1 THEAAII
8 EHLFE
13 AIMQK
18 GEECALPFDQ
28 AFSRVAVEWL
38 GYEREDDDP
47 GFVDGAGD
55 RGIDFWSATE
65 QSIDILQC
73 KTHDPAS
80 TSAPDLGAFD
90 ADGVKDL
97 GRAYS
102 LLFSDAATADIPER
116 LERLLQVWDDLV
128 VTTAQRDPDDRE
140 PIQVML
146 TLVVLGRDLTAPA
159 ASELETLGG
168 SVRQT
173 TEVRGAPVEVRV
185 SFVTVSDLISSR
197 WRADNREWVDTAGR
211 RRNTVDLVPEDGH
224 FLGDSKGCV
233 FYCRA
238 IDLVT
243 AFQQFGYQI
252 FEPNVRCNIKTSKVN
267 EAIKNSVQHD
277 RSRHL
282 FKFLNNGLTVVCK
295 GYQNPNANR
304 PAFRVTEPGVVN
316 GLQTVVALHKA
327 YSKLSD
333 IEKSDFDGNC
343 YVLVRLIKAGAAGDV
358 NAIVRATNTQNPM
371 EPRNLRSNSPEQ
383 ELYERLFAQLGW
395 FYERKDG
402 AWDAFKND
410 PARWRSLPNCRPA
423 QFSYTAGGGRPR
435 ERRADNEVLAQAW
448 LSFMG
453 MSHQAVHQKR
463 YLFDTD
469 KWYDLIFRQRTTRH
483 AAEHGYP
490 SEIPEEDRVREGPTH
505 SMMLAAYLTRSFAFE
520 AAPSVKENRDAA
532 CQRLN
537 LDQKSTSREDL
548 EKQLSQDDSYLAGQ
562 VLNGMSFVFT
572 EAFGYMLYASL
583 GARIHEAG
591 PKLLRNGTM
600 TELTT
605 KVDFDQA
612 VQAVRAEQYAANDVL
627 AVSWA
632 VFTQVINEMVASN
645 WRYEYLAAR
654 SRTQFNHSPATRL
667 RIKQALDDAHRLTLR
682 QQPLR
687 PWASGIKP
695 GEGILGLFADAL
707 S

>member
-1 THEAAII
+1 
-8 EHLFE
+8 
-13 AIMQK
+13 
-18 GEECALPFDQ
+18 
-28 AFSRVAVEWL
+28 
-38 GYEREDDDP
+38 
-47 GFVDGAGD
+47 
-55 RGIDFWSATE
+55 
-65 QSIDILQC
+65 
-73 KTHDPAS
+73 
-80 TSAPDLGAFD
+80 
-90 ADGVKDL
+90 
-97 GRAYS
+97 
-102 LLFSDAATADIPER
+102 
-116 LERLLQVWDDLV
+116 
-128 VTTAQRDPDDRE
+128 
-140 PIQVML
+140 
-146 TLVVLGRDLTAPA
+146 
-159 ASELETLGG
+159 
-168 SVRQT
+168 
-173 TEVRGAPVEVRV
+173 
-185 SFVTVSDLISSR
+185 
-197 WRADNREWVDTAGR
+197 
-211 RRNTVDLVPEDGH
+211 
-224 FLGDSKGCV
+224 
-233 FYCRA
+233 
-238 IDLVT
+238 
-243 AFQQFGYQI
+243 
-252 FEPNVRCNIKTSKVN
+252 
-267 EAIKNSVQHD
+267 
-277 RSRHL
+277 
-282 FKFLNNGLTVVCK
+282 
-295 GYQNPNANR
+295 
-304 PAFRVTEPGVVN
+304 
-316 GLQTVVALHKA
+316 
-327 YSKLSD
+327 
-333 IEKSDFDGNC
+333 
-343 YVLVRLIKAGAAGDV
+343 
-358 NAIVRATNTQNPM
+358 
-371 EPRNLRSNSPEQ
+371 
-383 ELYERLFAQLGW
+383 
-395 FYERKDG
+395 
-402 AWDAFKND
+402 
-410 PARWRSLPNCRPA
+410 
-423 QFSYTAGGGRPR
+423 
-435 ERRADNEVLAQAW
+435 
-448 LSFMG
+448 
-453 MSHQAVHQKR
+453 SHQAVHQKR
-463 YLFDTD
+463 DLFDTD